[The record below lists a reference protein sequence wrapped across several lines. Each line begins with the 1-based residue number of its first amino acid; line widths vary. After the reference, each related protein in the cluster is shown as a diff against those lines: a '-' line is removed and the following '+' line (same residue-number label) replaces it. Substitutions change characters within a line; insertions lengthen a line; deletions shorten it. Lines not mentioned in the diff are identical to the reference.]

1 MKKKVALIFGGRSL
15 ERDISVITAM
25 QALKHVDK
33 SKYIVEPIFCFEG
46 DFYARGVDDISKF
59 AIFNVCEHDK
69 LCLIKGEFFKLSKS
83 NLKKYFKPDV
93 ALLCCHGGEGENG
106 ILQALLEFNGVP
118 YTSPNVISSSIGM
131 DKGVSKQIFDSLL
144 LNTLPCDIVTKDEW
158 DVSKYNV
165 LARVESVLE
174 YPLIVKPCAQGSS
187 IGICV
192 AQNMDQLIFA
202 LDVAFKFDSKA
213 IVEHK
218 LREFV
223 EVNCAAYRDKDKI
236 VVSSTEQP
244 LTLNDFLTFEDKY
257 EGGGKMSGGGH
268 LIPADIGA
276 LDVVVRANTERIY
289 RELDLNGVVRI
300 DFLVDKIRNKVY
312 VNEMNTIPGSMA
324 YYLFEDRG
332 VSFMDMLSGVIENAI
347 QIARGKYSPEI
358 FKTNVLEKLA
368 GSKCGA
374 KVAGEK

>member
-25 QALKHVDK
+25 QALKNVDK
-33 SKYIVEPIFCFEG
+33 TKYVVEPIFCFDG
-46 DFYARGVDDISKF
+46 DFYAHNVDEIAKFTNFNPSEHSK
-59 AIFNVCEHDK
+59 V
-69 LCLIKGEFFKLSKS
+69 CLIKGEFYKLQKS
-83 NLKKYFKPDV
+83 SLKKWFKPDV
-93 ALLCCHGGEGENG
+93 ALVCCHGGEGENG
-106 ILQALLEFNGVP
+106 IMQALLEFNNVP
-118 YTSPNVISSSIGM
+118 YTSPNVTASSIGM

-144 LNTLPCDIVTKDEW
+144 LNTLPCDIVTKSEW
-158 DVSKYNV
+158 DLAKYNV
-165 LARVESVLE
+165 LSRIESVLE

-187 IGICV
+187 IGIGV
-192 AQNMDQLIFA
+192 AMNMEELIFS
-202 LDVAFKFDSKA
+202 LDVAFRFDGRA

-223 EVNCAAYRDKDKI
+223 EVNCAAYRDKDRI

-257 EGGGKMSGGGH
+257 LDRGKMSGGAH
-268 LIPADIGA
+268 VIPADIGA

-300 DFLVDKIRNKVY
+300 DFLVDKTRNKVY

-324 YYLFEDRG
+324 FYLFEDRG
-332 VSFMDMLSGVIENAI
+332 VRFCDMLSAVIENAI
-347 QIARGKYSPEI
+347 DVYKRQTSPERY
-358 FKTNVLEKLA
+358 KTDVLA
-368 GSKCGA
+368 RFHGSKCGA
-374 KVAGEK
+374 KTGE

>member
-15 ERDISVITAM
+15 ERDISIITAM
-25 QALKHVDK
+25 QVLKNVDK
-33 SKYIVEPIFCFEG
+33 SKYAVEPIFCFEG
-46 DFYARGVDDISKF
+46 DFYAKGVDEISKF
-59 AIFNVCEHDK
+59 ANFNPIEHDK

-93 ALLCCHGGEGENG
+93 ALVCCHGGEGENG
-106 ILQALLEFNGVP
+106 IIQALLEFNSVP
-118 YTSPNVISSSIGM
+118 YTSPSVLSSSIGM
-131 DKGVSKQIFDSLL
+131 DKGISKQIFDSLL
-144 LNTLPCDIVTKDEW
+144 LNTLPCDIVTKEEW
-158 DVSKYNV
+158 NVSKYNV

-192 AQNMDQLIFA
+192 AKCMDELIFA
-202 LDVAFKFDSKA
+202 LDVALKFDSKA

-218 LREFV
+218 LCDFV

-289 RELDLNGVVRI
+289 RELELNGVVRI
-300 DFLVDKIRNKVY
+300 DFLVDKVRNKVY

-332 VSFMDMLSGVIENAI
+332 VCFKDMLSAVIENAI
-347 QIARGKYSPEI
+347 EASKKQYSIEKYT
-358 FKTNVLEKLA
+358 TNVLEKLS
-368 GSKCGA
+368 GCKRGA
-374 KVAGEK
+374 KLEG